1 MTGHRLLATGN
12 LHTARRRGKGGI
24 AWTRRFVYECAMITV
39 ILVAHVLLAL
49 ALVGV
54 ILLQRS
60 EGGAL
65 GIGGGGSGGGMMS
78 GRGAASLL
86 TRATAIAA
94 TLFFVTS
101 LALSILV
108 SGDERGSIVDD
119 MALPQEVEAE
129 ADPSVPVAE

>member
-1 MTGHRLLATGN
+1 
-12 LHTARRRGKGGI
+12 
-24 AWTRRFVYECAMITV
+24 MITV
-39 ILVAHVLLAL
+39 ILVAHILLAL

-86 TRATAIAA
+86 TRATAILA
-94 TLFFVTS
+94 TCFIATS
-101 LALSILV
+101 IMLAILSGGARGPSSVIDAEPRAPA
-108 SGDERGSIVDD
+108 SGAPPSPSS
-119 MALPQEVEAE
+119 A
-129 ADPSVPVAE
+129 PSVPLSR

>member
-1 MTGHRLLATGN
+1 
-12 LHTARRRGKGGI
+12 
-24 AWTRRFVYECAMITV
+24 MITV

-65 GIGGGGSGGGMMS
+65 GIGGGSGGGMMS

-86 TRATAIAA
+86 TRATAILA
-94 TLFFVTS
+94 TCFIATS
-101 LALSILV
+101 IMLAILSGGARGPSSVIETEPQAPA
-108 SGDERGSIVDD
+108 SGAPPRPAGG
-119 MALPQEVEAE
+119 
-129 ADPSVPVAE
+129 PSVPLSR